1 MSERWPFFCSTY
13 GGMKSVL
20 TKLFKKFFLIFS
32 LLSIGFGAR
41 APWLGPDHIIK
52 LQEDSFAI
60 GFRNSKEIRFY
71 SPDFK
76 MTAKIPLDAI
86 PTGLA
91 TDSSYKKI
99 FVTLNGPDKIVAIEL
114 ESCQIIAE
122 STAPPGACSP
132 VFDGVQKRIYIC
144 NRWKNSISAF
154 DANTLEQIWE
164 VKVEREPGS
173 AILDE
178 ERGILYASNQFTT
191 EPANKEK
198 VHTYIYL
205 LDVWNNGKAI
215 KNIKMDSGYNNYKGM
230 ALSPDRKTIAVVHN
244 LAKFFQGTFQ
254 VEWGWMNS
262 SYVTFISTE
271 EQALQYVIPL
281 DDVIRGAASPWSVAW
296 TPDSKKLLVA
306 HAGVHEIS
314 VIDLGSIME
323 RMRFQGN
330 KVSYMDQHDLMGQ
343 YRHRVSTGGKGPRH
357 FIQSGSR
364 VIVANFFTDTLG
376 IIDLDLLPETSDFPS
391 PTKIE
396 TQIVELN
403 SDYSLSLEGKGEM
416 YFGDAMLCKQNWQS
430 CIGCHP
436 DARADGFNWDL
447 MNDGID
453 NLKNT
458 KSLLYS
464 HQTPPAMVTGIRPN
478 AEYAV
483 RSGIRGILFS
493 QVDEDQAKAMDAYL
507 KSLTPEPSPYL
518 VNGEL
523 SPKALEGKEIFYDS
537 KVGCFRCHYGNHYTD
552 QKLHNVGTAVPGDT
566 PHTEWDTP
574 TLIEVWRTA
583 PYLHDGS
590 AATIMDVLTTGNQ
603 KQKHGRT
610 KHLSKE
616 ELEALAEYVL
626 SL

>member
-1 MSERWPFFCSTY
+1 M
-13 GGMKSVL
+13 L

-215 KNIKMDSGYNNYKGM
+215 KNIKMDSGYNNYRNG
-230 ALSPDRKTIAVVHN
+230 LSPDQSTMMHA
-244 LAKFFQGTFQ
+244 LPFFK
-254 VEWGWMNS
+254 EPS
-262 SYVTFISTE
+262 
-271 EQALQYVIPL
+271 
-281 DDVIRGAASPWSVAW
+281 
-296 TPDSKKLLVA
+296 
-306 HAGVHEIS
+306 
-314 VIDLGSIME
+314 
-323 RMRFQGN
+323 
-330 KVSYMDQHDLMGQ
+330 
-343 YRHRVSTGGKGPRH
+343 
-357 FIQSGSR
+357 SR
-364 VIVANFFTDTLG
+364 VG
-376 IIDLDLLPETSDFPS
+376 LD
-391 PTKIE
+391 
-396 TQIVELN
+396 EL
-403 SDYSLSLEGKGEM
+403 
-416 YFGDAMLCKQNWQS
+416 F
-430 CIGCHP
+430 I
-436 DARADGFNWDL
+436 
-447 MNDGID
+447 
-453 NLKNT
+453 
-458 KSLLYS
+458 
-464 HQTPPAMVTGIRPN
+464 
-478 AEYAV
+478 
-483 RSGIRGILFS
+483 
-493 QVDEDQAKAMDAYL
+493 
-507 KSLTPEPSPYL
+507 
-518 VNGEL
+518 
-523 SPKALEGKEIFYDS
+523 
-537 KVGCFRCHYGNHYTD
+537 
-552 QKLHNVGTAVPGDT
+552 
-566 PHTEWDTP
+566 
-574 TLIEVWRTA
+574 
-583 PYLHDGS
+583 
-590 AATIMDVLTTGNQ
+590 
-603 KQKHGRT
+603 
-610 KHLSKE
+610 
-616 ELEALAEYVL
+616 
-626 SL
+626 